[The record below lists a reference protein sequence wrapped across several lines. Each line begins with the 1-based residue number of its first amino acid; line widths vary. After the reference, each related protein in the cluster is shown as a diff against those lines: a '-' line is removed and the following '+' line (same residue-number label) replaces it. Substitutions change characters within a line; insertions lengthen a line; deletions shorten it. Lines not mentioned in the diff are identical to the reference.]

1 VLKQR
6 PKPETI
12 SQAAEQALVEANQ
25 KNRDLQAQNEKLT
38 KTISNLENQGKNP
51 LNKPLTKN
59 QSTQT
64 PPELKEP
71 KQYVFTCDICQQN
84 KKSQL
89 HLAKVN
95 GLGIDPNKQN
105 KICDVCFKKVDVIQE
120 RKEDFF

>member
-12 SQAAEQALVEANQ
+12 TQAAEQALMEANQ
-25 KNRDLQAQNEKLT
+25 KIRELEAKNQALKENITQLEKQAKTPTET
-38 KTISNLENQGKNP
+38 KQRES
-51 LNKPLTKN
+51 KN

-64 PPELKEP
+64 KFQP
-71 KQYVFTCDICQQN
+71 KLYLFTCTICDQN